1 MSYQLTGDI
10 FLYFHPIDSILSK
23 RLPYDV
29 INFEIDLMKDLGVK
43 IEHGRSVFG
52 HDAEDGD
59 IIIDAFWCHN
69 DSFFIN
75 DNDDSFFINDNEIKF
90 ISDISAKMILPLRR

>member
-1 MSYQLTGDI
+1 MTSFYIFIQLTQSYQ
-10 FLYFHPIDSILSK
+10 K

-43 IEHGRSVFG
+43 IEHGRSVFC

-69 DSFFIN
+69 HSFFIN
-75 DNDDSFFINDNEIKF
+75 DNDDSFFTNDNEIKF

>member
-29 INFEIDLMKDLGVK
+29 INFEIDLMRDLGVK
-43 IEHGRSVFG
+43 IEHGRSDFG
-52 HDAEDGD
+52 YDAEGGD
-59 IIIDAFWCHN
+59 REDFIVIDLFY
-69 DSFFIN
+69 DSFPIREGWHLQN
-75 DNDDSFFINDNEIKF
+75 G
-90 ISDISAKMILPLRR
+90 